1 MEIVSK
7 PIDVIAVFNGQA
19 LPRPYKFKCCE
30 RGCRN
35 PEVKVDRIVCT
46 EKQHI
51 AGQNS
56 YIYECISVVGGI
68 ETRYQLK
75 YVIAETKWLLYKI

>member
-7 PIDVIAVFNGQA
+7 PIDVVAVFNGQGI
-19 LPRPYKFKCCE
+19 PRPYKFKCAE
-30 RGCRN
+30 RGCRT
-35 PEVKVDRIVCT
+35 PEVKVDRIVFA

-56 YIYECISVVGGI
+56 FVYECSSVVGGI

-75 YVIAETKWLLYKI
+75 YVLVDARWFLYKV

>member
-1 MEIVSK
+1 MEIVCK
-7 PIDVIAVFNGQA
+7 PIDVIAVFNVECM
-19 LPRPYKFKCCE
+19 PVPYKFKCTE

-35 PEVKVDRIVCT
+35 AEVKVDRIIYS

-56 YIYECISVVGGI
+56 YIYECVSTVGGVQ
-68 ETRYQLK
+68 TRYQLK
-75 YVIAETKWLLYKI
+75 YVLAEAKWLLYKI

>member
-7 PIDVIAVFNGQA
+7 PIDVVAVFNA
-19 LPRPYKFKCCE
+19 ECLPRPYKFKCIE

-35 PEVKVDRIVCT
+35 PEVKVDRIIYT

-56 YIYECISVVGGI
+56 YIYECTSVVGGI

-75 YVIAETKWLLYKI
+75 YVLAEAKWLLYKI

>member
-19 LPRPYKFKCCE
+19 LPRPYKFKCTE
-30 RGCRN
+30 KNCRN
-35 PEVKVDRIVCT
+35 PEVKVERIICT

-56 YIYECISVVGGI
+56 YVYECVSTVGGI

-75 YVIAETKWLLYKI
+75 YVLAEARWLLYKI